1 MKRIAFRILAVAMS
15 LTAVFLV
22 LIALAPLG
30 LYALGL
36 SNVDGRPLPPAASSH
51 LTPVDQALLERAFRA
66 PQPITVERLSPWTY
80 ITSILEDSNQT
91 AAANGLNAASFV
103 ALHYNVCHLR
113 NRRSTWWH
121 LSGEDAVVG
130 SLRSR
135 ASLRLLPRAPHFPG
149 FRATRHPLPMPSWVL
164 CIWVTRLTLG
174 AVVAFRDSDV
184 C

>member
-1 MKRIAFRILAVAMS
+1 MS
-15 LTAVFLV
+15 LTAVLLA

-36 SNVDGRPLPPAASSH
+36 SNVDGRPLPPASSH
-51 LTPVDQALLERAFRA
+51 LTPADQALPEHAFRA

-103 ALHYNVCHLR
+103 ALHYNVRHLK

-121 LSGEDAVVG
+121 LSGAALTIWITRHWTSDQVLSAAAALVRQSD
-130 SLRSR
+130 SLRPKS
-135 ASLRLLPRAPHFPG
+135 
-149 FRATRHPLPMPSWVL
+149 
-164 CIWVTRLTLG
+164 
-174 AVVAFRDSDV
+174 
-184 C
+184 